1 MKLNF
6 FLITDIDLQSIR
18 HPSILFLISVFEQGA
33 NWISKSMRNVIRWW
47 GGVEKLAHLS
57 SLPTHPPSPPLC
69 FLLCFILLYSYQYAM
84 RKPKGHDHDN
94 LAKQYCCFRFFW

>member
-6 FLITDIDLQSIR
+6 FLITHLYLQSIR
-18 HPSILFLISVFEQGA
+18 HPSILFLTSVFEKGA

-47 GGVEKLAHLS
+47 GGVGKLAHLS
-57 SLPTHPPSPPLC
+57 PPPFMLGVN
-69 FLLCFILLYSYQYAM
+69 FVLLYSYQYTV
-84 RKPKGHDHDN
+84 KESKGHDHDN